1 MKGRS
6 SFFAV
11 QSRRKD
17 SASTTPWVFT
27 STDTYRSAE
36 AAFDVKRSLA
46 GLPQN
51 DGVEFRA
58 VEVHVTTEVEIIG

>member
-11 QSRRKD
+11 QQRRKD
-17 SASTTPWVFT
+17 SASTTPWVFIG
-27 STDTYRSAE
+27 TDTYRTAE
-36 AAFDVKRSLA
+36 AAFDVRNTLA

-51 DGVEFRA
+51 GNVEFRA
-58 VEVHVTTEVEIIG
+58 VEVHVTTELEVIG